1 MQITLTEFSNRLP
14 MYLEQILAGQELW
27 LMAQNQKV
35 ARIVP
40 QRDAKQIARAELQR
54 LQAICQIGDVISPL
68 TDVWE
73 SSL

>member
-14 MYLEQILAGQELW
+14 MYLEQILAAGQELW
-27 LMAQNQKV
+27 LMAQDQKV

-54 LQAICQIGDVISPL
+54 LQPICQIGDVISPL

-73 SSL
+73 SS